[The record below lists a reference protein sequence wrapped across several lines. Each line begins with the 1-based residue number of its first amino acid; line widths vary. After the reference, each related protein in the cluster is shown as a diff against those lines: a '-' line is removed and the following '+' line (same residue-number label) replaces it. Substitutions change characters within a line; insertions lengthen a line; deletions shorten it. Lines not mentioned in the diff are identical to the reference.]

1 MNTIDFIADKEWQVL
16 SHFGFEHTGL
26 KHITCPICGG
36 KKKFRLNEHNGTAM
50 YICTCGSGGVF
61 KLLQEVTGRDFKS
74 LADEIDRVFGNVQNP
89 SEYQAP
95 KVNDRLATTVSR
107 FRHISRLEGTDGEL
121 YLNGRGITQMPTG
134 GVKFSREER
143 HTDENR
149 KYQAMYAIAS
159 NEYGEAVQRHL
170 TYLEGSKKAE
180 IERNKKMLSLQE
192 YSGSI
197 AVKLFQARSTL
208 GIAEGIET
216 ALSAHQ
222 LYKLPVWSALNAT
235 LLKKFKAPTGVDTLV
250 IFADN
255 DKNGT
260 GLNAAFECGN
270 KNLLSQN
277 DVTRVIIKWPELPDF
292 NDMLLN
298 GCKLFEWELTK

>member
-1 MNTIDFIADKEWQVL
+1 MNTIDFISDKEWQVL

-26 KHITCPICGG
+26 KHIDCPVCGG
-36 KKKFRLNEHNGTAM
+36 KKKFRLNEHNGAAM

-61 KLLQEVTGRDFKS
+61 KLLQETTGRDFKS
-74 LADEIDRVFGNVQNP
+74 LADEIDRVFGNTQDPN
-89 SEYQAP
+89 EYDKP
-95 KVNDRLATTVSR
+95 KVNDRLINCVNR
-107 FRHISRLEGTDGEL
+107 FRSIAKLDGTKGEE
-121 YLNGRGITQMPTG
+121 YLNSRGITQMPTG
-134 GVKFSREER
+134 GIKYSDREH
-143 HTDENR
+143 HTDDGRN
-149 KYQAMYAIAS
+149 YGALYAIAS
-159 NEYGEAVQRHL
+159 NEYSEAIQRHL
-170 TYLEGSKKAE
+170 TYLDGSKKAE
-180 IERNKKMLSLQE
+180 VERNKKMLSLQE

-197 AVKLFQARSTL
+197 AVKLFPTKSTL

-270 KNLLSQN
+270 KNLLSNN